1 MIKEKIVY
9 VTEDGSEFDTQESAE
24 KYVRG
29 EKVKADLLSFILGK
43 DLIGSRVDTISE
55 FITENAK
62 ELYTILSPM
71 FEEI

>member
-9 VTEDGSEFDTQESAE
+9 VTEDGSQFETKESAE
-24 KYVRG
+24 KYVRD
-29 EKVKADLLSFILGK
+29 EKVKEDLITFILGK

-55 FITENAK
+55 FVTENAK